1 VTAGGVYVGIVSE
14 PGAVDVID
22 TATLERIKSI
32 PTKGGIHNVYVTP
45 DGRYVVAGSI
55 AGRNMMVIDCEY

>member
-1 VTAGGVYVGIVSE
+1 M
-14 PGAVDVID
+14 ID
-22 TATLERIKSI
+22 TTSPEKVKSI

-55 AGRNMMVIDCEY
+55 AGR

>member
-1 VTAGGVYVGIVSE
+1 MYVGIVSD

-22 TATLERIKSI
+22 TATLERATSI
-32 PTKGGIHNVYVTP
+32 PTQGGIHNVYVTA

-55 AGRNMMVIDCEY
+55 AGAS